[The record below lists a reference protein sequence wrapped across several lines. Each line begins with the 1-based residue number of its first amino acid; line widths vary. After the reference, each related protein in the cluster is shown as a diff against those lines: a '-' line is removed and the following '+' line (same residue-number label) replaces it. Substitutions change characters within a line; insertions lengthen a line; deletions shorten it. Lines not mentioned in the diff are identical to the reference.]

1 MSAKLGNAWDYKP
14 KLRKYLQQQ
23 LHLCAVINDEQLKN
37 KNEMTEIKHN
47 HQTQDATGNM
57 LLTASI
63 LFANIDYSGLAD
75 YAIKAI
81 VGGAIW
87 MAFKVGA
94 EYVSE
99 KLKKK

>member
-1 MSAKLGNAWDYKP
+1 
-14 KLRKYLQQQ
+14 
-23 LHLCAVINDEQLKN
+23 
-37 KNEMTEIKHN
+37 MTEIKHN
-47 HQTQDATGNM
+47 HQEQDATGNM

-63 LFANIDYSGLAD
+63 LFANLDYSGLAD
-75 YAIKAI
+75 YAIKAF

-99 KLKKK
+99 RIRKTNDKH

>member
-1 MSAKLGNAWDYKP
+1 MMDDN
-14 KLRKYLQQQ
+14 
-23 LHLCAVINDEQLKN
+23 LKN
-37 KNEMTEIKHN
+37 TTIMSEIKHN
-47 HQTQDATGNM
+47 QTNHDGTGNM

-63 LFANIDYSGLAD
+63 LFANIDYSGLTD
-75 YAIKAI
+75 YAVKAL

-94 EYVSE
+94 EYISE